1 MIIHSLTLSQF
12 QVDLEEANGR
22 IVDLVAINN
31 NLTSIKNKLETEL
44 STAQADLDEVGSI
57 LPYLS
62 HACFDRYTERIPKI
76 YTR

>member
-44 STAQADLDEVGSI
+44 STAQADLDEVRAAQLFSS
-57 LPYLS
+57 LFEF
-62 HACFDRYTERIPKI
+62 HAFL
-76 YTR
+76 